1 MSFQCSSVK
10 LTHPLPFSYFYFYLR
25 EPLRKGR
32 EGGRRGGATTRRCH
46 SIFSPI
52 ESSEW
57 PAGKMELILAEEEIR
72 WRFPPF
78 SFFFFSLFFSLFI
91 LFYFLFLF
99 SFSISQ
105 RLWCVN
111 WSETDI
117 LQPLICPTITS
128 YSASLPQP
136 SLPPLLPPTEL
147 PNTYIISLALFLLS
161 LNTCKRRKSSW
172 ILS

>member
-25 EPLRKGR
+25 EPLRKGGGGGGGGGNYETMSFHFLADR
-32 EGGRRGGATTRRCH
+32 IKWVTSGEDGIDFGRRGNPLA
-46 SIFSPI
+46 F
-52 ESSEW
+52 
-57 PAGKMELILAEEEIR
+57 PAL
-72 WRFPPF
+72 
-78 SFFFFSLFFSLFI
+78 FFLFFSLFFSLFI